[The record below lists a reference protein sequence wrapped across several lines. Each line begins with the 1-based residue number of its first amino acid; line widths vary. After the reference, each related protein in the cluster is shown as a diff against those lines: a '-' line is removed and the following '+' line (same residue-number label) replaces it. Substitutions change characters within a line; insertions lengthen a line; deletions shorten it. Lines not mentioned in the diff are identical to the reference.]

1 MSSLSCVDPRFRW
14 IGDCREHAMLSS
26 EVRAIVSRPLGVRPT
41 HFVTFTC
48 AGVVSSLCLQSQLHT
63 NEKTCVNLSFTYNK
77 NLI

>member
-1 MSSLSCVDPRFRW
+1 
-14 IGDCREHAMLSS
+14 MLSS
-26 EVRAIVSRPLGVRPT
+26 EVRAIVSRRVAT

-63 NEKTCVNLSFTYNK
+63 NEKTCVNLSFTYKK

>member
-1 MSSLSCVDPRFRW
+1 MSSLSCVDPRSRW

-26 EVRAIVSRPLGVRPT
+26 EVRAIVSRRVAT

-63 NEKTCVNLSFTYNK
+63 NEKTCVNLSFTYKK

>member
-1 MSSLSCVDPRFRW
+1 MSSLSCVDPRSRW

-26 EVRAIVSRPLGVRPT
+26 EVRAIFVSRRDACPT

-63 NEKTCVNLSFTYNK
+63 NEKTRVNLSFTYNK

>member
-14 IGDCREHAMLSS
+14 IGDCREHDAVERVSSHRLS
-26 EVRAIVSRPLGVRPT
+26 ACPT